1 MMMLILIVSVTVIVT
16 IGCILKKLS
25 SDMSQFELD
34 ILSFSIKDFEDISP
48 SYKAIKQAL
57 ENKQNIDK

>member
-1 MMMLILIVSVTVIVT
+1 MMLILIVSVTVIVT
-16 IGCILKKLS
+16 IGCILKKFS
-25 SDMSQFELD
+25 SDMSKFESD

-48 SYKAIKQAL
+48 SYEAIKQAL